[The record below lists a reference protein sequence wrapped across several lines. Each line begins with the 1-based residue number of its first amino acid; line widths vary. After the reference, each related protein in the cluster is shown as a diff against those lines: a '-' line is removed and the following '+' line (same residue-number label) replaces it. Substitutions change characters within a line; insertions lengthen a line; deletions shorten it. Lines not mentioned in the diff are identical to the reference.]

1 MLVRYPRLFQ
11 KGKVVD
17 EMVLNIDL
25 APTFLDLAGLPI
37 PKEMQGA
44 SWKDLASGRK
54 LSGWRQSF
62 FAEYYKE
69 LGNVPTCYAMR
80 TTTHKIVKYQG
91 HPEWTEV
98 FDLTTDPY
106 EIKNLATDVALT
118 EKLEN
123 ELNKLKKAVN
133 YFEPK

>member
-1 MLVRYPRLFQ
+1 MNWR
-11 KGKVVD
+11 
-17 EMVLNIDL
+17 
-25 APTFLDLAGLPI
+25 
-37 PKEMQGA
+37 GA
-44 SWKDLASGRK
+44 
-54 LSGWRQSF
+54 F

-69 LGNVPTCYAMR
+69 LGNVPTCYAIR
-80 TTTHKIVKYQG
+80 TTTHKLVKYAG

-98 FDLTTDPY
+98 FDRTTDPY

-123 ELNKLKKAVN
+123 ELTKLKKAVN